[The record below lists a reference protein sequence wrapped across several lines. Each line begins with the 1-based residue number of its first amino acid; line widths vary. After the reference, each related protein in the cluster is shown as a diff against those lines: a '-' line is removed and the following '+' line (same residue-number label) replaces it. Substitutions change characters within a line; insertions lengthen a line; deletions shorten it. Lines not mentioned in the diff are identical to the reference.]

1 MPWSNTQTI
10 INPIIVAE
18 QITIPLPLAIL
29 GGIYAFT
36 TTTSETL
43 EVPIPSGIS
52 SQTVLNIGGK
62 NNTLFEVEVNWYLPD
77 ASALSSDE
85 KRLYETL
92 MLISLTEEERIKVA
106 LELTENE
113 QTAEAE

>member
-1 MPWSNTQTI
+1 
-10 INPIIVAE
+10 
-18 QITIPLPLAIL
+18 
-29 GGIYAFT
+29 
-36 TTTSETL
+36 
-43 EVPIPSGIS
+43 
-52 SQTVLNIGGK
+52 
-62 NNTLFEVEVNWYLPD
+62 LFEVEVNWYLPE